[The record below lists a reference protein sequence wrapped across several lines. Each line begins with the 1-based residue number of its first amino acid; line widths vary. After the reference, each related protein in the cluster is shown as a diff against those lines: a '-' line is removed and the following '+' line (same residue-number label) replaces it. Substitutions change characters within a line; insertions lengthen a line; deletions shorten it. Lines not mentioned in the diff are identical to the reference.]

1 METTLNTCPSAEQT
15 IAGYIDGNLSTDDRI
30 SFERHMASCQVC
42 RTIEHELRMTQS
54 LLRTL
59 PSVAPRD
66 DFEARLATRIA
77 RVKLKPAPWW
87 TRLMMP
93 AYIQPARRPH
103 VAIPFV
109 AAASVVASFRFVQ
122 VSRVPTVKT
131 GTVQTAAA
139 SADENAVLSELAN
152 QHHAAS
158 ASQSLGDTSGVV
170 VVASDM
176 ATGGSW

>member
-15 IAGYIDGNLSTDDRI
+15 IAGYIDGDLSTEDRI

-59 PSVAPRD
+59 PAVAPRG
-66 DFEARLATRIA
+66 DFEARLAA
-77 RVKLKPAPWW
+77 RVADVKLKPAPWW

-93 AYIQPARRPH
+93 GYVQPARRPH
-103 VAIPFV
+103 AAIPFV
-109 AAASVVASFRFVQ
+109 AAASVVASLGFVY
-122 VSRVPTVKT
+122 VSRVQTAKT
-131 GTVQTAAA
+131 GAVQAAVT
-139 SADENAVLSELAN
+139 SDENAVLSELAN

>member
-59 PSVAPRD
+59 PAASPRD

-77 RVKLKPAPWW
+77 DVKLKPAPWW

-93 AYIQPARRPH
+93 GYVKPARRPH

-109 AAASVVASFRFVQ
+109 AAASVVASLGFVY
-122 VSRVPTVKT
+122 VSRVPSVKT

-139 SADENAVLSELAN
+139 SDENAVLSELAN

>member
-1 METTLNTCPSAEQT
+1 METTLNTCPIVEQT
-15 IAGYIDGNLSTDDRI
+15 IASYIDGNLSTDDRI
-30 SFERHMASCQVC
+30 AFERHMASCQVC
-42 RTIEHELRMTQS
+42 RTIERELRMTQS

-59 PSVAPRD
+59 PAAAPQD
-66 DFEARLATRIA
+66 DFEARLAARIA
-77 RVKLKPAPWW
+77 DVKLKPAPWW
-87 TRLMMP
+87 TRFTVP
-93 AYIQPARRPH
+93 AYIKPARRQN

-109 AAASVVASFRFVQ
+109 AAASVVASLGFVYI
-122 VSRVPTVKT
+122 SRVPDVKT
-131 GTVQTAAA
+131 GALQSAT

-158 ASQSLGDTSGVV
+158 AAQSLGDTSGVV

>member
-77 RVKLKPAPWW
+77 DVKLKPAPWW

-93 AYIQPARRPH
+93 SYVQPVRRPH

-109 AAASVVASFRFVQ
+109 AAASVVASLGFVY
-122 VSRVPTVKT
+122 VSRVPTVKS
-131 GTVQTAAA
+131 GAVQTAA

>member
-1 METTLNTCPSAEQT
+1 METKLNTCPSAEQT
-15 IAGYIDGNLSTDDRI
+15 ISGYIDGNLSTGDHI
-30 SFERHMASCQVC
+30 AFERHMASCQVC
-42 RTIEHELRMTQS
+42 RTIERELRMTQA

-59 PSVAPRD
+59 PAVAPRE

-77 RVKLKPAPWW
+77 DVKLKPAPWW
-87 TRLMMP
+87 MRLTMP
-93 AYIQPARRPH
+93 GYVKPVRRTH

-109 AAASVVASFRFVQ
+109 AAASVVASLGFVY

-131 GTVQTAAA
+131 GAVQTAAA
-139 SADENAVLSELAN
+139 SDESAVLSELAN

>member
-15 IAGYIDGNLSTDDRI
+15 IAGYIDGSLSTDDRI
-30 SFERHMASCQVC
+30 AFERHMATCQVC

-59 PSVAPRD
+59 PAVSPRG
-66 DFEARLATRIA
+66 DFEARLAARIA
-77 RVKLKPAPWW
+77 DVKLKPAPWW
-87 TRLMMP
+87 MRFTKSG
-93 AYIQPARRPH
+93 YIVPARRPH

-109 AAASVVASFRFVQ
+109 AAASVVASLGFVY
-122 VSRVPTVKT
+122 VSRVPTVKS
-131 GTVQTAAA
+131 GNMQAAVA
-139 SADENAVLSELAN
+139 SDENAVLSELAN

-170 VVASDM
+170 VVAADM

>member
-66 DFEARLATRIA
+66 DFEARLANRIA
-77 RVKLKPAPWW
+77 DVKLKPAPWW

-93 AYIQPARRPH
+93 GYVQPVRRPH

-109 AAASVVASFRFVQ
+109 AAASVVASLGFVY

-139 SADENAVLSELAN
+139 SDENAVLSELAN

>member
-1 METTLNTCPSAEQT
+1 METKLNTCPRAEQT
-15 IAGYIDGNLSTDDRI
+15 IAGYIDGNLSADDRI
-30 SFERHMASCQVC
+30 AFERHMASCQVC
-42 RTIEHELRMTQS
+42 RTIERELRMTQS

-59 PSVAPRD
+59 PAVAPRG
-66 DFEARLATRIA
+66 DFEARLAARIA
-77 RVKLKPAPWW
+77 G
-87 TRLMMP
+87 TRLVMP
-93 AYIQPARRPH
+93 GYVKPARRPH

-109 AAASVVASFRFVQ
+109 AAASVVASLGFVY
-122 VSRVPTVKT
+122 VSRVPAVKT
-131 GTVQTAAA
+131 ATVQTAAA
-139 SADENAVLSELAN
+139 SDENAVLSELAN